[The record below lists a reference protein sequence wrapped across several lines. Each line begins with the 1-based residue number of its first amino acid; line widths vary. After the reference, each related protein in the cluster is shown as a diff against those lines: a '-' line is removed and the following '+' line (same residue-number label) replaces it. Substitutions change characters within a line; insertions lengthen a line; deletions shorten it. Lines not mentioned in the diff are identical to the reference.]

1 MSHQAHSTAADP
13 FVTSLGTYFAGT
25 DTHTAFALFVH
36 TRALYPDKQHVFVE
50 DGGFQLSAFLLAQGY
65 PESVCEG
72 EPGAFRR
79 LEHVDGGYERES
91 STRST
96 LRDGT
101 LVFDHKGTHFR
112 VLSASWMHPNGIRA
126 RSFHFV
132 FDGVDDAPGRELVKE
147 VYDWA
152 AALKDEIWVFTQGCW
167 QKDAALYKAIEKA
180 EWDDIVLDEHLVRR
194 LKANTDTFFASKQ
207 IYQSLNVAWKRGI
220 LLLGPPG
227 NGKTQTIQVL
237 LKDAIAKN
245 IRCLYVKSFDAQ
257 RGAEHGIRMIFQFAR
272 MQAPCIIVLEDL
284 DAMVQDDIRSFFL
297 NELDGLERNEGI
309 LTIATTNHPERI
321 DDAILRRPSR
331 FDQKYNFNLPTLEL
345 RQRYIL
351 KWLGKIQ
358 AASNVSFGDKA
369 LEDLAN
375 DVAEKTEEWSFAFL
389 KELFLSFLLRSA
401 SDLSLADYEAEED
414 SKKTSA
420 EILLEQVGILGEQV
434 SRGGLPI
441 GSDPPAPSGR
451 GGMVRRMMRGGMAM
465 SALGHMVPV
474 PM

>member
-1 MSHQAHSTAADP
+1 M
-13 FVTSLGTYFAGT
+13 
-25 DTHTAFALFVH
+25 
-36 TRALYPDKQHVFVE
+36 R
-50 DGGFQLSAFLLAQGY
+50 
-65 PESVCEG
+65 
-72 EPGAFRR
+72 
-79 LEHVDGGYERES
+79 
-91 STRST
+91 
-96 LRDGT
+96 
-101 LVFDHKGTHFR
+101 
-112 VLSASWMHPNGIRA
+112 IRT
-126 RSFHFV
+126 FHFV
-132 FDGVDDAPGRELVKE
+132 FDGVDDSAGRELVKE
-147 VYDWA
+147 VYDWS
-152 AALKDEIWVFTQGCW
+152 AALKDEIWMFTQGHW
-167 QKDAALYKAIEKA
+167 QKDAALFKAIEQA
-180 EWDDIVLDEHLVRR
+180 EWDDIVLDESLIRR

-207 IYQSLNVAWKRGI
+207 IYQNLNVAWKRGI

-245 IRCLYVKSFDAQ
+245 VRCLYVKSFDAQ

-284 DAMVQDDIRSFFL
+284 DAMVKDDIRSFFL

-321 DDAILRRPSR
+321 DDSILRRPSR

-358 AASNVSFGDKA
+358 AAGEFDFGDKSINE
-369 LEDLAN
+369 LGN
-375 DVAEKTEEWSFAFL
+375 DIADKTEEWSFAFL

-401 SDLSLADYEAEED
+401 SDLSLADYESEQD

-420 EILLEQVGILGEQV
+420 EILLEQVAILGEQV

-441 GSDPPAPSGR
+441 GSDPPPPSGPRGVMFSR
-451 GGMVRRMMRGGMAM
+451 GGGARIMPQMSM
-465 SALGHMVPV
+465 SATPMFVVPQQST
-474 PM
+474 